1 MTNSTFT
8 QDTSTK
14 TVSVKV
20 TVPRPLR
27 METSMRESGIRTR
40 PMAKVAIG
48 MQMAIT
54 MRDTGRI
61 IRRMEWVFTLQLTA
75 LVI

>member
-20 TVPRPLR
+20 TVLRPLR

-48 MQMAIT
+48 MPMAIT

-61 IRRMEWVFTLQLTA
+61 IRRTEWVFTLQLTA